1 VRARRIAIALLAAV
15 LAFLGLRL
23 HGLVGA
29 MAASSAKIL
38 CSAVFV
44 SGRALAEA
52 RVQSLA
58 FEPPGSAVHLD
69 REARAVEVTVG
80 GLLHRR
86 ALHAGDQGCVALPP
100 GARELGFEPVSLQS
114 ALPDPAH
121 TPWPLGDRLPPDP
134 PVGLDRARLARAVQV
149 AFAAP
154 EDHTA
159 AFLVAHRGRIVAE
172 RYAPGIGRDTQL
184 ESWSMGKS
192 LTATLV
198 GLLVHEGALRL
209 DQPAPIDEWQRP
221 GDPRAAITV
230 ADLLRM
236 QSGLAFSGP
245 TRSLGRMLLFGVPDH
260 LRIYTGMEDVFRFA
274 VSRPAEHPPGAIGR
288 YRNCDPLALGALVRR
303 IVEARGDDYLSW
315 PQRALFDRIG
325 IRRQVLET
333 DLRGNFILTGF
344 DYGTAR
350 NWARLGL
357 LYLRDGAWQG
367 ERLLPEGYA
376 RFVAAPAPGWDE
388 PIYGGLFWINGTG
401 RYALPR
407 DAFYMAGNGG
417 QRVFVV
423 PSHDLVIVRMG
434 HTRGG
439 PTADAN
445 LREAQELLLEALEGP

>member
-1 VRARRIAIALLAAV
+1 
-15 LAFLGLRL
+15 
-23 HGLVGA
+23 
-29 MAASSAKIL
+29 
-38 CSAVFV
+38 
-44 SGRALAEA
+44 
-52 RVQSLA
+52 
-58 FEPPGSAVHLD
+58 
-69 REARAVEVTVG
+69 
-80 GLLHRR
+80 
-86 ALHAGDQGCVALPP
+86 
-100 GARELGFEPVSLQS
+100 
-114 ALPDPAH
+114 
-121 TPWPLGDRLPPDP
+121 
-134 PVGLDRARLARAVQV
+134 
-149 AFAAP
+149 
-154 EDHTA
+154 
-159 AFLVAHRGRIVAE
+159 
-172 RYAPGIGRDTQL
+172 
-184 ESWSMGKS
+184 
-192 LTATLV
+192 V